1 MKTLDQILSGTGET
15 TADGGDAAAPEAA
28 GGTFEAGG
36 ADAPVGPANGPGPD
50 GDIPAPAAPDPA
62 EPDPAGDDPVGP
74 DPGSP
79 MVPVGALIDE
89 RRKRRAA
96 EERLARRGR
105 DGGAGGARFRDD
117 PEGYL
122 SAMRTQMAAEIATVR
137 VDAAEN
143 AARGRYRDYDVKVR
157 AFARAAAA
165 DPALVAAM
173 RQAPDPA
180 EFAYRLGAR
189 VLGASAAAA
198 TPQAAAAPPA
208 RPRPP
213 LPASLAGSPSAEGPP
228 AAGWRPKPLSE
239 IVGGR

>member
-1 MKTLDQILSGTGET
+1 MKTLDQILSGTGDT
-15 TADGGDAAAPEAA
+15 TADGGDAAAPEDA
-28 GGTFEAGG
+28 GGSFEADA
-36 ADAPVGPANGPGPD
+36 ADAPVGPVNGPEPD
-50 GDIPAPAAPDPA
+50 GDAPAPAAPDPA
-62 EPDPAGDDPVGP
+62 EVNPIGP
-74 DPGSP
+74 DPGNT

-96 EERLARRGR
+96 EERLARQGR

-122 SAMRTQMAAEIATVR
+122 TAMRTQMAAEIATVR

-198 TPQAAAAPPA
+198 TPQSAAAPPA

-213 LPASLAGSPSAEGPP
+213 LPESLSGSPSAEGPP